1 MVYHKIPRS
10 KATVYHPYTHYPKNL
25 YLLTIS
31 KHQKLSYV
39 LPHDIISVFTYL
51 KTKIQLRVTDH
62 SFETSGRYSQLHSHS
77 IVHINSFFKYTDYKS
92 ILGFHLVWKQVNNLK
107 GALNYI
113 YKDTQNN
120 QIIQSQILAENLYM
134 HKLAPYMFL

>member
-1 MVYHKIPRS
+1 MVYHKNSRS
-10 KATVYHPYTHYPKNL
+10 KATVYHPYVHYPTKL

-39 LPHDIISVFTYL
+39 LSQDIVKVISYL
-51 KTKIQLRVTDH
+51 KNTIQLKVTDH
-62 SFETSGRYSQLHSHS
+62 SFETSGMYSQLHSHS
-77 IVHINSFFKYTDYKS
+77 IVHVGSFFKYTDFKS

-120 QIIQSQILAENLYM
+120 AILQSQIIADNFYM
-134 HKLAPYMFL
+134 HKLAPNLFL